1 MAAIPH
7 QYVEGFTN
15 AINTVSE
22 RTRMELQAA
31 LEQIDYDRD
40 VATVRA
46 EVVDV
51 MQAYCGGASDLTA
64 QLAAEFYDG
73 LREYELGARMGA
85 YAASGRE
92 AAATE
97 GAVRAFAEKLV
108 DGNVEAFVE
117 LCLQRLDY
125 EAKVSAANCVLAN
138 GRRDPAKPRFARVP
152 TGVETC
158 DFCLMLASRGFAYM
172 TEAAASH
179 THSGCD
185 CRVIP
190 SWKAFEVEGYDP
202 SALYD
207 QWQDYIDRT
216 ARERSERKGTTYD
229 EERRHIMERYES
241 ASKNARKR

>member
-1 MAAIPH
+1 MIPRA
-7 QYVEGFTN
+7 YVENFTK

-22 RTRMELQAA
+22 RSRLELQAA
-31 LEQIDYDRD
+31 LEAIDYDRD

-108 DGNVEAFVE
+108 DGNVEAFID
-117 LCLQRLDY
+117 LCLSRLDY
-125 EAKVSAANCVLAN
+125 EAKVAAARCVIAN

-152 TGVETC
+152 TGAETC
-158 DFCLMLASRGFAYM
+158 DFCLMLASRGFVYASES
-172 TEAAASH
+172 TASH

-185 CRVIP
+185 CRVVP
-190 SWKAFEVEGYDP
+190 SWKALEVDGYDP

-216 ARERSERKGTTYD
+216 ARERSARKGTTYD
-229 EERRHIMERYES
+229 EERRAIMQRYED
-241 ASKNARKR
+241 AAKNARKR